1 MTSLKVLG
9 LGAGLPSNKTGLL
22 KLAFTNGSEKIKRSI
37 STIPFFN
44 SLTMSN
50 FKSIHKRLNL
60 KKTTVYC
67 KTSSIK
73 VIRSMNMSFN
83 EYVPLDYHLSFI

>member
-1 MTSLKVLG
+1 LG
-9 LGAGLPSNKTGLL
+9 LGAGLGLQT
-22 KLAFTNGSEKIKRSI
+22 KNRFTETRVYNGSAKDQKSI

-60 KKTTVYC
+60 KKTT
-67 KTSSIK
+67 
-73 VIRSMNMSFN
+73 
-83 EYVPLDYHLSFI
+83 FIVKRAL

>member
-9 LGAGLPSNKTGLL
+9 LGAGLGKQKTGLL
-22 KLAFTNGSEKIKRSI
+22 KLAFNGSAKIRSI

-60 KKTTVYC
+60 KKNTVYC
-67 KTSSIK
+67 KTGSIK
-73 VIRSMNMSFN
+73 VIKID
-83 EYVPLDYHLSFI
+83 EYVINE

>member
-1 MTSLKVLG
+1 LG
-9 LGAGLPSNKTGLL
+9 LGAGLGLQTKTGLL
-22 KLAFTNGSEKIKRSI
+22 KLAFTNGSAKIKRSI

-73 VIRSMNMSFN
+73 VIKID
-83 EYVPLDYHLSFI
+83 EYVT